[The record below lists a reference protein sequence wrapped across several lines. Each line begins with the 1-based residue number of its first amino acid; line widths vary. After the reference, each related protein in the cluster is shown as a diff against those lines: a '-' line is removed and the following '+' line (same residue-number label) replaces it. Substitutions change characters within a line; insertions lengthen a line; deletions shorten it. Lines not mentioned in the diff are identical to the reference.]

1 MSESIEKTIDISRI
15 LKSKMG
21 TKAKFVPSFLVSWL
35 KKTVHEDEVNRF
47 LWESR
52 HLQGTEW
59 LTECVKYLKMNIQ
72 LEGVENLPDKKVKE
86 AKETKASLKPQDS
99 QDSDDTKE
107 PAEEEE
113 HEESLKEAIAK
124 QAIEDEAPLSSS
136 FTLRKILGGDILT
149 AQVIRRQIWLIV
161 LVVFFII
168 IYISNRY
175 SIQQDMIEI
184 DQLQEELQNAKY
196 KALSSSSQ
204 ITERSRESNVLKM
217 LQNNKDSVL
226 HIATQPPYIINV
238 PENE

>member
-1 MSESIEKTIDISRI
+1 MKEKEIKEDQEA
-15 LKSKMG
+15 KADSKTAETPAPQEPG
-21 TKAKFVPSFLVSWL
+21 KKA
-35 KKTVHEDEVNRF
+35 
-47 LWESR
+47 
-52 HLQGTEW
+52 
-59 LTECVKYLKMNIQ
+59 
-72 LEGVENLPDKKVKE
+72 KE
-86 AKETKASLKPQDS
+86 AKASQKPQDS
-99 QDSDDTKE
+99 QDSEDSKE
-107 PAEEEE
+107 PAEGEV

>member
-1 MSESIEKTIDISRI
+1 MKEKEIKEDQEAKTD
-15 LKSKMG
+15 SKTAETPAPQELG
-21 TKAKFVPSFLVSWL
+21 KKA
-35 KKTVHEDEVNRF
+35 
-47 LWESR
+47 
-52 HLQGTEW
+52 
-59 LTECVKYLKMNIQ
+59 
-72 LEGVENLPDKKVKE
+72 KE
-86 AKETKASLKPQDS
+86 AKETKASQKPQDS
-99 QDSDDTKE
+99 QDSDDPKE
-107 PAEEEE
+107 PAEEKE
-113 HEESLKEAIAK
+113 HEESLKE
-124 QAIEDEAPLSSS
+124 AIEDEAPLSSS

-217 LQNNKDSVL
+217 LQNNKNSVL

>member
-1 MSESIEKTIDISRI
+1 MKEKEIKEDQEA
-15 LKSKMG
+15 KADSKTAETPAPQELG
-21 TKAKFVPSFLVSWL
+21 KKA
-35 KKTVHEDEVNRF
+35 
-47 LWESR
+47 
-52 HLQGTEW
+52 
-59 LTECVKYLKMNIQ
+59 
-72 LEGVENLPDKKVKE
+72 KE
-86 AKETKASLKPQDS
+86 AKETKASQKPQDS
-99 QDSDDTKE
+99 DDPKE

-113 HEESLKEAIAK
+113 HEESFKEAIAK

-184 DQLQEELQNAKY
+184 DQLQEGLQNAKY

>member
-1 MSESIEKTIDISRI
+1 MKEKEIKEDQEA
-15 LKSKMG
+15 KADSKTAETPAPQEPG
-21 TKAKFVPSFLVSWL
+21 KKA
-35 KKTVHEDEVNRF
+35 
-47 LWESR
+47 
-52 HLQGTEW
+52 
-59 LTECVKYLKMNIQ
+59 
-72 LEGVENLPDKKVKE
+72 KE
-86 AKETKASLKPQDS
+86 AKETKETKASQKPQDS
-99 QDSDDTKE
+99 QDSDDPKE
-107 PAEEEE
+107 PAEREE

>member
-1 MSESIEKTIDISRI
+1 MKEKEIKEDQEA
-15 LKSKMG
+15 KADSKTAETPAPQELG
-21 TKAKFVPSFLVSWL
+21 KKA
-35 KKTVHEDEVNRF
+35 
-47 LWESR
+47 
-52 HLQGTEW
+52 
-59 LTECVKYLKMNIQ
+59 
-72 LEGVENLPDKKVKE
+72 KE
-86 AKETKASLKPQDS
+86 AKETKASQKPQDS
-99 QDSDDTKE
+99 QDSDNPKE
-107 PAEEEE
+107 PAKGEE
-113 HEESLKEAIAK
+113 HEESLKEAFAK